1 MVSQSLVGSQEL
13 VKTGAAMKT
22 PLFFLDQ
29 SGRPSARREIN
40 HTDNWIN
47 WIMDD
52 NGILMIDFFMAY

>member
-29 SGRPSARREIN
+29 SGRPSARHEIN

-52 NGILMIDFFMAY
+52 NGILMKM